1 MFSYE
6 GLFAASLIISIFI
19 MLFMLFY
26 LSELNRAK
34 KYIKPCFV
42 LVFVYAVITVF
53 IVLPVFLYDVII
65 WFLSM

>member
-34 KYIKPCFV
+34 KYINPCFV
-42 LVFVYAVITVF
+42 LVLVYAVITVF
-53 IVLPVFLYDVII
+53 IVLPIFLYDVII
-65 WFLSM
+65 WFLSV